1 MPIAR
6 SWQGLATRWLGSQG
20 SIPAVRD
27 LADVAFPVIVVGHD
41 ACDEGGMMG
50 ASCAFVPAAGQ
61 TVALSLTSSRG
72 FVLWTLRFR
81 SNAAAAGFALYASI
95 RPSDP
100 GFASPGLQVKTLRPL
115 HDVNIVANAVAFPFV
130 LAGSSMEFAIETPL
144 VQNVVDF
151 WRPVVVPPNEWLVIG
166 NNINSNVQEY
176 ALLFEE
182 GL

>member
-1 MPIAR
+1 MPVAR

-50 ASCAFVPAAGQ
+50 ASSAFPPVAGQ
-61 TVALSLTSSRG
+61 TLAVALTSSRG

-81 SNAAAAGFALYASI
+81 SNVAGGGFAVYASI
-95 RPSDP
+95 RPTDP
-100 GFASPGLQVKTLRPL
+100 GFSSPGVLVKTLRPL
-115 HDVNIVANAVAFPFV
+115 HDVTVLANLVPFPFS
-130 LAGSSMEFAIETPL
+130 LAGSSMEFAVETPL
-144 VQNVVDF
+144 VQNVIDMQ
-151 WRPVVVPPNEWLVIG
+151 RPVVVPPNEWLVVG

-176 ALLFEE
+176 AFLFEE